1 MVGNKAIAYSAKLSR
16 VQFISAFPITPQTTV
31 MEYLSEM
38 VADGEIDAEYV
49 TCEGELTCQTAALG
63 AAAAGAR
70 AFTATSGPG
79 LLYMHH
85 PMHATSG
92 GRFPVVMAVLH
103 RSIKGMQ
110 PDHTDMM
117 AQRDTSWLMLECAD
131 SQELLDT
138 GIMAYKIAEDKRVRL
153 PTIYAGDGYILSY
166 TAEPVELPDQEEV
179 DAFLPPYK
187 STYPLLPE
195 LAEDARKLQ
204 MAMWGMGQDPQLRWK
219 MQQDSMEAA
228 KTVIKDVNEEY
239 GKRFGRSYGNGLI
252 EEYKCEDV
260 EATLVAMG
268 TIASTAK
275 TAIDQLQAGGKKI
288 GLIRLKTFKPF
299 PTEEFQRIGKEIQTI
314 GVIDRNI
321 SCGNGGIVYEGIRSS
336 LYDMPERPKT
346 LDFFAGLCG
355 KEVTVNDIKRIAE
368 KTLKVAHGEKGIN
381 PVEWV

>member
-1 MVGNKAIAYSAKLSR
+1 
-16 VQFISAFPITPQTTV
+16 
-31 MEYLSEM
+31 
-38 VADGEIDAEYV
+38 
-49 TCEGELTCQTAALG
+49 
-63 AAAAGAR
+63 
-70 AFTATSGPG
+70 
-79 LLYMHH
+79 
-85 PMHATSG
+85 
-92 GRFPVVMAVLH
+92 MAVLH

-239 GKRFGRSYGNGLI
+239 SKRFGRSYGNGLI

-368 KTLKVAHGEKGIN
+368 KTLKVAHGLKVIN